1 MMPFVAPAWLIV
13 FPLLVLLVHF
23 SLNSIKSSHKC
34 GLGCQCRISF
44 QSNSQIVFHSRFVQ
58 GPVNRTQM
66 TFPPN
71 FDIFWSCSVG
81 IYQFEHFKG
90 KLKGDLFET
99 LLRFSC
105 FRSDTCTLQQ
115 QQHAVAKKKKPTWKL
130 SGGTTRE
137 KNSNLEEEEN
147 CLGNLL
153 QKRVRDFL
161 FAARH
166 HTRESTL
173 LYGGWGGIVV
183 LMYLLSQ
190 DREVKENGQW
200 WERWLVGQCV
210 PLQWGSWSLGEEMR
224 RI

>member
-71 FDIFWSCSVG
+71 FDIFWSYSVG

-105 FRSDTCTLQQ
+105 FRSDTRTLQQ

-147 CLGNLL
+147 CLNLL
-153 QKRVRDFL
+153 QKRVTDFL

-173 LYGGWGGIVV
+173 LYRGWGGIVV

>member
-23 SLNSIKSSHKC
+23 SLNSIKSSC

-71 FDIFWSCSVG
+71 FDIFWSYSVG

-105 FRSDTCTLQQ
+105 FYCTLQQ

-147 CLGNLL
+147 CLNLL
-153 QKRVRDFL
+153 QKRVTDFL

-166 HTRESTL
+166 IHVRAL
-173 LYGGWGGIVV
+173 FCMGGGVV
-183 LMYLLSQ
+183 S
-190 DREVKENGQW
+190 
-200 WERWLVGQCV
+200 
-210 PLQWGSWSLGEEMR
+210 
-224 RI
+224 